1 VLGVLQDGAGGKAGS
16 WSLEPVNHEGWR
28 VDVDEGG
35 GKRGW
40 LLLRQSL
47 HDPLLVLNVESD
59 TPGGAWRG
67 WLVRMQG
74 SGGTSVR
81 ACAAAMYRTCV
92 VLVLPPHFLC
102 PPWPQASRPFCST
115 CSIHT

>member
-1 VLGVLQDGAGGKAGS
+1 MAAERSLTSFKLRPALSALWLQLLLLALQDGAGGQSS

-28 VDVDEGG
+28 VTVDEGD

-59 TPGGAWRG
+59 KEGGEHE
-67 WLVRMQG
+67 Q
-74 SGGTSVR
+74 
-81 ACAAAMYRTCV
+81 
-92 VLVLPPHFLC
+92 
-102 PPWPQASRPFCST
+102 
-115 CSIHT
+115 